1 MRHVQSIQARFGI
14 PDEVFKGLEPI
25 QAQDTVF
32 VGTREVMKF
41 NAVNPMRRGIRLCRI
56 FSYST
61 KPTTWAMQ
69 VLGSRATKNV
79 IALSEEQ
86 ARRII
91 NGGELRLE
99 ADVEDGFVLL
109 RWNEFTIGVGLY
121 RRPVLKSQIP
131 RFRAVEESSA
141 EC

>member
-1 MRHVQSIQARFGI
+1 MKHVRTIQLRFGI
-14 PDEVFKGLEPI
+14 PDEVLDNLEAI

-32 VGTREVMKF
+32 VGTSEVMRF
-41 NAVNPMRRGIRLCRI
+41 NAVSPMRRGIRLCRI

-69 VLGSRATKNV
+69 VLGTKATKNV
-79 IALSEEQ
+79 IALTDEQ

-91 NGGELRLE
+91 NGAELRVE

-109 RWNEFTIGVGLY
+109 RWHEFTIGVGLY
-121 RRPVLKSQIP
+121 KRPILKSQIP
-131 RFRAVEESSA
+131 RFRSVEETPT
-141 EC
+141 